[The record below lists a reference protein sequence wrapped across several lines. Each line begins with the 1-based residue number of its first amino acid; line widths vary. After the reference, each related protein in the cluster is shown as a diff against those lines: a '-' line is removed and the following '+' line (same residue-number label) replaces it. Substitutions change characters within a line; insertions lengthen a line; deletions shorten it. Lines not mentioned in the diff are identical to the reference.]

1 MKLVV
6 NSIDF
11 ANAISKV
18 SKAVATKALRVS
30 RILVDKKPKQD

>member
-18 SKAVATKALRVS
+18 SKAVATKTTQPVLEGIKFRA
-30 RILVDKKPKQD
+30 KK